1 MAIQSDASSAKI
13 QPKPVSLW
21 RNRNFLILI
30 SGQGISLTGTQIT
43 QVTLPLLLLSLTK
56 SPAIAGLIA
65 AIGSLSLLIFC
76 LPAGALVDRWDRKRV
91 MMICDTVSTFGL
103 SSLALALLFNRL
115 TLLHIAL
122 VAFCNESLGIF
133 FSLANSAAL
142 PTVVDSDQVPQA
154 LSINETVY
162 STAGTV
168 GPALGPLLFGVGR
181 ALPFLADALS
191 TATSVIS
198 LFFVRVN
205 FQQERQATKVA
216 LWVDIWEGATWLW
229 QHKLIRFLA
238 LLTFGLMAP
247 CSGYLLIID
256 VMATR
261 LHADTA
267 TLGLI
272 LAGGGI
278 GSIIGAVSAGPLYR
292 LLGLTRLIIGSVWF
306 WALGWLLYA
315 FAINPLM
322 LGMVNIVSFIIVPI
336 YMVLQTSIRMKL
348 TPDHLRGRINAVFRL
363 IAFGS
368 QPIGLALS
376 GILLQYLGP
385 VKTVVILFI
394 PQLILALSLLF
405 RIKFLRQMDM
415 LLLQKNLVH
424 SR

>member
-1 MAIQSDASSAKI
+1 VTIQSDAPSEKI
-13 QPKPVSLW
+13 ESKAVALW

-30 SGQGISLTGTQIT
+30 SGQGISLTGTQMT
-43 QVTLPLLLLSLTK
+43 QVTLPLLLLSLTH
-56 SPAIAGLIA
+56 SPAIAGFIS
-65 AIGSLSLLIFC
+65 AIGALSLLIFC
-76 LPAGALVDRWDRKRV
+76 LPAGALVDRWDRKKV
-91 MMICDTVSTFGL
+91 MMICDTISALGL
-103 SSLALALLFNRL
+103 SSLVLALLFNRL

-122 VAFCNESLGIF
+122 VAFCNESLNIF

-142 PTVVDSDQVPQA
+142 PAVVDSEQVPQA

-162 STAGTV
+162 SVAGTA
-168 GPALGPLLFGVGR
+168 GPALGPLLFGIGR

-191 TATSVIS
+191 TAISVIS
-198 LFFVRVN
+198 LFFVRVQ
-205 FQQERQATKVA
+205 FQQERQTQDTKVA
-216 LWVDIWEGATWLW
+216 LWVDIWEGMTWLW

-256 VMATR
+256 VMSQK
-261 LHADTA
+261 LHADTT

-292 LLGLTRLIIGSVWF
+292 LLGLTRLIIGSVWI
-306 WALGWLLYA
+306 WGLSWLLYA

-322 LGMVNIVSFIIVPI
+322 LGIVNMISFIIVPI
-336 YMVLQTSIRMKL
+336 YMVLQMSIRLQL

-376 GILLQYLGP
+376 GLLLQYLGP
-385 VKTVVILFI
+385 VDTVVILFI
-394 PQLILALSLLF
+394 PQLLLGISLLF
-405 RIKFLRQMDM
+405 MIKFLRQME
-415 LLLQKNLVH
+415 H
-424 SR
+424 SIAI